1 MLILQEYLGIRIA
14 EVERKLLV
22 LQDHWDTEMKFP
34 FSLRR
39 SSFLAFI
46 YDERKMYQS
55 VLNELK
61 KIDEIVNT

>member
-39 SSFLAFI
+39 ASFLAFI